1 MNYKKSILLLL
12 FLGFLCTAQK
22 KNYDPPFYLSKEYHN
37 LRDSVKEVKFRHSFY
52 RKGLTDEEKWTFYLI
67 RDTKYSPIRV
77 FNSDGLL
84 QFSNSSMPDT
94 IYKVTNLRTVSEY
107 QYHNKEINLNEIP
120 KLKHKFYYPLS
131 DDYLLNHVDRNVMG
145 YVGGSN
151 NRRLLEWLYNFNF
164 DEKNRI
170 KEMKEYVPIHLED
183 TILSGKMVKEDIW
196 LRIVNFY
203 NDKDLVIKQKM
214 IRGPKDDFDSS
225 FELSLETVYFC
236 DDVELRYSYDNQD
249 RMTRVVFYGCEKIV
263 LQEDYVYNDTQDY
276 VEQVTYFMNGRL
288 AGFVLPTTRFV
299 KKFNQYGDVVE
310 TNYIPDYEGQSDPK
324 MRPHYY
330 TYEYDKHN
338 NWIKCYM
345 YLEGTKEGEPTMI
358 AERQI
363 EYYK

>member
-1 MNYKKSILLLL
+1 M
-12 FLGFLCTAQK
+12 GFLCTAQK
-22 KNYDPPFYLSKEYHN
+22 KNYDPPFYFGKEYYN

-67 RDTKYSPIRV
+67 RDTKYSPIMV
-77 FNSDGLL
+77 FNTDGLL

-94 IYKVTNLRTVSEY
+94 IYKVTNPRMVFEY
-107 QYHNKEINLNEIP
+107 QYDKKETNLNEIS
-120 KLKHKFYYPLS
+120 KFKHKFYYPLS
-131 DDYLLNHVDRNVMG
+131 DDYLLKRVNTNVRSYIG
-145 YVGGSN
+145 QEIK
-151 NRRLLEWLYNFNF
+151 NRDLFERLYQCTF
-164 DEKNRI
+164 DDKNRI
-170 KEMKEYVPIHLED
+170 KEIKEYSPRHLRD
-183 TILSGKMVKEDIW
+183 TIPSGKMVKEDVW

-203 NDKDLVIKQKM
+203 NEKDLIIKQKM

-225 FELSLETVYFC
+225 FELSYESIGFC
-236 DDVELRYSYDNQD
+236 EDVELRYSYDNQD
-249 RMTRVVFYGCEKIV
+249 RMTKVVFYGCEKIV

-299 KKFNQYGDVVE
+299 KRFNQYGDVVE

-330 TYEYDKHN
+330 TYEYDNHN

-363 EYYK
+363 EYYHETKK

>member
-1 MNYKKSILLLL
+1 MHTKKSILIFL
-12 FLGFLCTAQK
+12 FLGLLCTAQK
-22 KNYDPPFYLSKEYHN
+22 KNYDAPFYLSKEYYN

-67 RDTKYSPIRV
+67 RDTKYSTIMF
-77 FNSDGLL
+77 FNSNGLL

-94 IYKVTNLRTVSEY
+94 IYKVTNLRTVYEY
-107 QYHNKEINLNEIP
+107 QYSKNFNCKEIP
-120 KLKHKFYYPLS
+120 KIKHKFYYPLS
-131 DDYLLNHVDRNVMG
+131 DDYLLKRINYNARG
-145 YVGGSN
+145 YVGGSK
-151 NRRLLEWLYNFNF
+151 NRNLIEKLYGYTF
-164 DEKNRI
+164 DVKNRI
-170 KEMKEYVPIHLED
+170 KEVSEYSPSHFED
-183 TILSGKMVKEDIW
+183 SIPSGKMVKEDIW

-203 NDKDLVIKQKM
+203 NEKDLVIKQKM

-225 FELSLETVYFC
+225 FELTLETVYFC

-276 VEQVTYFMNGRL
+276 IEQVTYFMNGRL
-288 AGFVLPTTRFV
+288 AGFVLPTKRFV
-299 KKFNQYGDVVE
+299 KRFNQYGDVVE

-330 TYEYDKHN
+330 TYEYDNHN

-363 EYYK
+363 EYFK